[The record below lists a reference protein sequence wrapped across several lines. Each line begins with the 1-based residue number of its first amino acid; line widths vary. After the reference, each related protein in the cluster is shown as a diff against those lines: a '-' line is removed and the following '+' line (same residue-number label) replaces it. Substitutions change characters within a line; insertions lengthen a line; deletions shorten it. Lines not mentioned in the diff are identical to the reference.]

1 MIESNLQKLVPFII
15 FLTSHS
21 FYLISCERTLL
32 YVLDE
37 IKRRERNFP
46 CMKYTLILFMLFYI
60 QKSTFLKGTL
70 RYF

>member
-15 FLTSHS
+15 FITSHS

-37 IKRRERNFP
+37 IKRRERKFP
-46 CMKYTLILFMLFYI
+46 YMKYILIFTVLFYV
-60 QKSTFLKGTL
+60 
-70 RYF
+70 